1 MKLGVLVC
9 VQNPKSNP
17 YYQGR
22 LFEIHFF
29 RIVPL
34 FRLRHFIL
42 YQAVPPRPPPSPTAE
57 SFSTRRFVMEKGT
70 FLQNNNAF
78 QLMVWEEKI
87 FKGFLL

>member
-42 YQAVPPRPPPSPTAE
+42 YQTVPPTAE

-87 FKGFLL
+87 FKGFLLSLP